1 MKQETPKYDQVS
13 QILCVGDM
21 VVDLFVHP
29 ISRLPRA
36 GELIMTDKIEVFPGG
51 NALNT
56 AIALGRLGE
65 KVAMAGSIGGD
76 ALGGLLLD
84 QLEAL
89 GLDCQGI
96 TTEPS
101 GTTASTVLFRV
112 KGQDR
117 RYVHSLGVAGD
128 FDGKQIPWDL
138 IPQGGIVL
146 IGGYLKLA
154 AWDDET
160 LIDFLRQ
167 ARKQRCV
174 TVLNVCFARNSAVD
188 PKRCLRLLEHVD
200 VFAPNEDEAQAIA
213 GQIELKQQATV
224 LHEAGAGCVVIT
236 RGERGVYAYDG
247 DRIIER
253 DVFPVSV
260 VDPSGCG
267 DCFTAGL
274 ISGLKRGW
282 AFERVLEFGCAV
294 GALGATAMGCTNGVP
309 SFESVERFIKER

>member
-1 MKQETPKYDQVS
+1 MKPSEES
-13 QILCVGDM
+13 SRILCVGDM

-29 ISRLPRA
+29 ISRLPHP
-36 GELIMTDKIEVFPGG
+36 GEVVMTDKIEVFPGG

-56 AIALGRLGE
+56 AIALRRLGE
-65 KVAMAGSIGGD
+65 RVAMAGSIGGD

-84 QLEAL
+84 QLAAL
-89 GLDCQGI
+89 GLDCQGVS
-96 TTEPS
+96 TETS
-101 GTTASTVLFRV
+101 GTTATTVLFRV

-117 RYVHSLGVAGD
+117 RYVHSLGVAAD
-128 FDGKQIPWDL
+128 FDGKQVPWDL

-160 LIDFLRQ
+160 LIGFLRQ
-167 ARKQRCV
+167 ARKQQCV
-174 TVLNVCFARNSAVD
+174 TVLNVCFAEDSEVD

-200 VFAPNEDEAQAIA
+200 VFAPNEDEARAIA
-213 GQIELKQQATV
+213 GRIELEQQAMV
-224 LHEAGAGCVVIT
+224 LHEAGARCVVIT

-282 AFERVLEFGCAV
+282 EFERVLEFGCAL

-309 SFESVERFIKER
+309 SFESVERFIKGR